1 MSSVHAE
8 SCSLCDLL
16 HLDLDSLQY
25 LRISLYL
32 FVSVPMSL
40 RVSTDFLMC
49 SRKQTRMG
57 CRPDPSKWYYYNH

>member
-40 RVSTDFLMC
+40 RVSTDFFDVQQETDKDGM
-49 SRKQTRMG
+49 QA
-57 CRPDPSKWYYYNH
+57 